1 MGQIYFMDKK
11 LNIGITGH
19 TKGIGKA
26 IFDRFL
32 KSDHNVVGFSRS
44 NGYDISDMSIQN
56 KILIECENLDIFINN
71 AYYPTAQTR
80 LLTNF
85 INQWKDTSKL
95 IVNISSKLV
104 FYNGPSNDFFEEYI
118 NNKKEQNKI
127 CEKCQYNDSPKVL
140 NVLPGLV
147 NTDMADIFI
156 APKIESKSLANLLY
170 DVIKHKD
177 IVSTNQI
184 IVDVP
189 NLDWADVK
197 IKS

>member
-1 MGQIYFMDKK
+1 MDKK

-44 NGYDISDMSIQN
+44 NGYDISDIYVQN
-56 KILIECENLDIFINN
+56 KILSECKNFDIFINN
-71 AYYPTAQTR
+71 AYFPKVQTH

-85 INQWKDTSKL
+85 INQWEGTSKL
-95 IVNISSKLV
+95 IVNVSSKLV
-104 FYNGPSNDFFEEYI
+104 FYNGPTNDFFEEYI
-118 NNKKEQNKI
+118 SNKKEQNDI
-127 CEKCQYNDSPKVL
+127 CAKRYYNDSPKVL

-147 NTDMADIFI
+147 HTDMADIFI
-156 APKIESKSLANLLY
+156 APKIEAKSLANLLY

-184 IVDVP
+184 IIDVP
-189 NLDWADVK
+189 NLDWAEVK